1 MATNKKCI
9 AFLALTYQKRWLQ
22 KDTDLD
28 SWDQK
33 CLDFFHTHSILRKFH
48 ILLFSHLHVKK
59 DDFKKILSK
68 IAEIKYEL
76 IFFHTHA
83 ILRKFGVLS
92 WHFLLCRSPISHFYD
107 TPFQSQSISIF
118 EFPIIIFSP
127 FLMGG
132 LLLLKVILP
141 FFVVALFAFSVQH
154 VTQMPQKAL
163 FLMLLVLSD
172 IMGLRFF
179 FLVTD
184 QGSWL
189 DIGTSL
195 SHFVIVE
202 GTVIFLQVLFQLAS
216 FSMKLSFSKSQHI
229 TTNESSFDVHAEW
242 NIDMYYSF
250 RSKR

>member
-1 MATNKKCI
+1 MYCFSRTYMPKKMTLKKSC
-9 AFLALTYQKRWLQ
+9 
-22 KDTDLD
+22 
-28 SWDQK
+28 DQIWI
-33 CLDFFHTHSILRKFH
+33 DFFHTHAKL
-48 ILLFSHLHVKK
+48 
-59 DDFKKILSK
+59 
-68 IAEIKYEL
+68 
-76 IFFHTHA
+76 T
-83 ILRKFGVLS
+83 KFGVLP
-92 WHFLLCRSPISHFYD
+92 WHFLLCRSPIS
-107 TPFQSQSISIF
+107 PFQSQSISIF

-216 FSMKLSFSKSQHI
+216 FSMKLSFSKPKHI
-229 TTNESSFDVHAEW
+229 TTNESSFDVHAE
-242 NIDMYYSF
+242 
-250 RSKR
+250 

>member
-1 MATNKKCI
+1 MFRFFPHTFNIKKMSCI
-9 AFLALTYQKRWLQ
+9 AFFALTSQKKWL
-22 KDTDLD
+22 KKYWKG
-28 SWDQK
+28 SWDQIWI
-33 CLDFFHTHSILRKFH
+33 DFFHIPHTCKI
-48 ILLFSHLHVKK
+48 KK
-59 DDFKKILSK
+59 
-68 IAEIKYEL
+68 
-76 IFFHTHA
+76 
-83 ILRKFGVLS
+83 VLS
-92 WHFLLCRSPISHFYD
+92 WHLLLCRSPIS
-107 TPFQSQSISIF
+107 PFQSQSISIF

-242 NIDMYYSF
+242 NIDTIVF
-250 RSKR
+250 KIKGRICILKVNFLHRR

>member
-1 MATNKKCI
+1 MD
-9 AFLALTYQKRWLQ
+9 W
-22 KDTDLD
+22 
-28 SWDQK
+28 
-33 CLDFFHTHSILRKFH
+33 FFPHNAK
-48 ILLFSHLHVKK
+48 
-59 DDFKKILSK
+59 
-68 IAEIKYEL
+68 
-76 IFFHTHA
+76 
-83 ILRKFGVLS
+83 LRKFGVLS
-92 WHFLLCRSPISHFYD
+92 WHFLLCRSPIS
-107 TPFQSQSISIF
+107 PFQSQSISIF

-216 FSMKLSFSKSQHI
+216 FSMKLSFSKPKHI

-242 NIDMYYSF
+242 NIDTIVFKLKGRIFILKVYIELS
-250 RSKR
+250 SQIL

>member
-1 MATNKKCI
+1 MHIKSAWFEINRSDI
-9 AFLALTYQKRWLQ
+9 MQKTLVRIQIFFPRIWLRIQ
-22 KDTDLD
+22 PSLDT
-28 SWDQK
+28 K
-33 CLDFFHTHSILRKFH
+33 LRK
-48 ILLFSHLHVKK
+48 LL
-59 DDFKKILSK
+59 
-68 IAEIKYEL
+68 
-76 IFFHTHA
+76 
-83 ILRKFGVLS
+83 RVLS
-92 WHFLLCRSPISHFYD
+92 WHFLLCRSPIS
-107 TPFQSQSISIF
+107 PFQSQSISIF

-242 NIDMYYSF
+242 NIDTIVF
-250 RSKR
+250 QIKGRICILKVNFLHRR